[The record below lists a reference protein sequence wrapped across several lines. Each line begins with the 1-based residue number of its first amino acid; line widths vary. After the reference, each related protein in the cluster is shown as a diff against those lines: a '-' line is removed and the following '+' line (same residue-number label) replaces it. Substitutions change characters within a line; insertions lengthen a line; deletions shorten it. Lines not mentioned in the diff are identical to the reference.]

1 MKYSFKL
8 FKTRMA
14 MNKLQLIIRREYLAK
29 VRNKSFVIMTFL
41 SPILMVAMVVLIAY
55 LTKLN
60 DSEKRVIAVFNESDF
75 FSNEFITT
83 ESTSYVNFTDI
94 DLKAA
99 KDSTNSLG
107 YYGLLHIPNASD
119 LERVA
124 EQTFFYSKDAPSASI
139 LSSLESVFDERLRQ
153 RRLVQL
159 GVSTKDFAEMG
170 DSYEINISTFAGE
183 QNLKGVNEAKAFIGL
198 AFGYLIMMF
207 IIIYGGFVMRSVI
220 EEKTSRIIEVIIS
233 SVKPFQLMMGK
244 IIGTALAGLTQFIIW
259 ILSAGILFI
268 VAFAV
273 FDIDP
278 AVVNSGPDMASTM
291 GGEVVNSLPND
302 TELAEGYLKEF
313 FKLPLALLLISFVI
327 YFILGYLI
335 YSSIYAAIGAAVDNE
350 TDTQQFIFPIIM
362 PLMLAVY
369 VGFFSVFSNPHG
381 PIAVGFSLFPLTS
394 PIVMLMRLPG
404 GLGEGGVPIWQ
415 FITSII
421 LLIGTFIGI
430 VWLAAKIYRVGI
442 LMYGKK
448 PTYKELFKWLR
459 Y

>member
-1 MKYSFKL
+1 MYKL
-8 FKTRMA
+8 P
-14 MNKLQLIIRREYLAK
+14 LIIKREYLAK

-55 LTKLN
+55 LTQLN
-60 DSEKRVIAVFNESDF
+60 DNEKRVIAVLNESDY
-75 FSNEFITT
+75 FSNAFLTT
-83 ESTSYVNFTDI
+83 ESTSYIDFKGI
-94 DLKAA
+94 DLEKA
-99 KDSTNSLG
+99 KDSTSNLG
-107 YYGLLHIPNASD
+107 YYGLLYIPDAAH
-119 LERVA
+119 LEQVA
-124 EQTFFYSKDAPSASI
+124 DGTFFYSKDAPSTMVLGA
-139 LSSLESVFDERLRQ
+139 LESIFEERLRQ
-153 RRLVQL
+153 QRLVRL
-159 GVSTKDFAEMG
+159 GVSSEDFAAIDNG
-170 DSYEINISTFAGE
+170 YEIKISTFAGE
-183 QNLKGVNEAKAFIGL
+183 QNLKGINEIKAFIGG

-244 IIGTALAGLTQFIIW
+244 IIGTALAGITQFAIW
-259 ILSAGILFI
+259 VISGAILFV
-268 VAFAV
+268 VAFAI

-278 AVVNSGPDMASTM
+278 GIMSGGPELPSGMGAEMAP
-291 GGEVVNSLPND
+291 NLAND
-302 TELAEGYLKEF
+302 TELAEGYLKELF
-313 FKLPLALLLISFVI
+313 RLPLALLLISFVV
-327 YFILGYLI
+327 YFVLGYLI

-362 PLMLAVY
+362 PLMLAIY
-369 VGFFSVFSNPHG
+369 VGFFSVFNNPHG

-404 GLGEGGVPIWQ
+404 GVGEGGVPLWQ
-415 FITSII
+415 FIASIVL
-421 LLIGTFIGI
+421 LLITFVGI